1 MRPETIVVADDVPA
15 NVEYVTSVLTRD
27 GYTVIKA
34 GDGAE
39 ALEAVFREQPD
50 LVISDVLMP
59 IMNGYELCRRL
70 KDDHSTRLIPVVLVT
85 SLDASE
91 DRIRGIDA
99 GADDFLTKPV
109 NPYELRART
118 RSLIR
123 LKRFTDE
130 LDTAEAMILSLGRTI
145 ESRDHYT
152 AGHCERLAYYA
163 TAFGEYLDLSGEEIL
178 ALRRGAYLHD
188 VGKVALPDAVLSK
201 PGPLTP
207 GERVV
212 MEQHPVVGD
221 SLCGDL
227 RLLRQ
232 VRPIVRHH
240 HEHLDGS
247 GYPDHLAGNAVPRL
261 AQIMGVVDV
270 FDALTTDRVY
280 RSRLSIDMACAE
292 LRLEAERG
300 WRDRHLVDTFIQL
313 CETGSFAVEQLA
325 T

>member
-15 NVEYVTSVLTRD
+15 NVDYMTALLTGD
-27 GYTVIKA
+27 GYTVIKTS
-34 GDGAE
+34 DGAA
-39 ALEAVFREQPD
+39 ALEAVLREQPD
-50 LVISDVLMP
+50 LVVSDVLMP
-59 IMNGYELCRRL
+59 VMNGYELCRRL
-70 KDDHSTRLIPVVLVT
+70 KDDDTTRLIPVVLVT
-85 SLDASE
+85 SLEARE
-91 DRIRGIDA
+91 DRIRGIEA

-109 NPYELRART
+109 NPFELRARA

-152 AGHCERLAYYA
+152 AGHCERLASYA
-163 TAFGEYLDLSGEEIL
+163 TALGEHLDLSGDDIL

-188 VGKVALPDAVLSK
+188 VGKVALPDTVLSK

-207 GERVV
+207 DERVV
-212 MEQHPVVGD
+212 MQQHTVVGD

-227 RLLRQ
+227 RLLRP

-240 HEHLDGS
+240 HERLDGS
-247 GYPDHLAGNAVPRL
+247 GYPDHLAGDEVPML

-280 RSRLSIDMACAE
+280 RTKLSVDEACAE
-292 LRLEAERG
+292 LRREAALG
-300 WRDRHLVDTFIQL
+300 WRDPHLVDQFVRL
-313 CETGSFAVEQLA
+313 CEDGSIVVFLAVP
-325 T
+325 

>member
-1 MRPETIVVADDVPA
+1 
-15 NVEYVTSVLTRD
+15 
-27 GYTVIKA
+27 
-34 GDGAE
+34 
-39 ALEAVFREQPD
+39 
-50 LVISDVLMP
+50 
-59 IMNGYELCRRL
+59 
-70 KDDHSTRLIPVVLVT
+70 
-85 SLDASE
+85 
-91 DRIRGIDA
+91 
-99 GADDFLTKPV
+99 V
-109 NPYELRART
+109 NPFELRARA

-145 ESRDHYT
+145 ESRDRYT

-163 TAFGEYLDLSGEEIL
+163 TALGERLDLSADDIL

-188 VGKVALPDAVLSK
+188 VGKVALPDTVLSK

-212 MEQHPVVGD
+212 MQQHPVVGD

-227 RLLRQ
+227 RLLRP

-240 HEHLDGS
+240 HERLDGS
-247 GYPDHLAGNAVPRL
+247 GYPDHLVGDAVPKL

-280 RSRLSIDMACAE
+280 RPKLSVEEACAE
-292 LRLEAERG
+292 LRREAALG
-300 WRDRHLVDTFIQL
+300 WRDPYLVDQFIRL
-313 CETGSFAVEQLA
+313 YESGALVVGEPPT
-325 T
+325 